1 MINHQ
6 THLEP
11 SAASQARDIG
21 GWGGGLRSCGSEIG
35 FPEHPTIVAPISSHT
50 AYQGPPVKGV
60 RPE

>member
-21 GWGGGLRSCGSEIG
+21 GGGLRSCGSEIG
-35 FPEHPTIVAPISSHT
+35 FPEHPTIVAPTSSHT
-50 AYQGPPVKGV
+50 AYQGPPLKGV